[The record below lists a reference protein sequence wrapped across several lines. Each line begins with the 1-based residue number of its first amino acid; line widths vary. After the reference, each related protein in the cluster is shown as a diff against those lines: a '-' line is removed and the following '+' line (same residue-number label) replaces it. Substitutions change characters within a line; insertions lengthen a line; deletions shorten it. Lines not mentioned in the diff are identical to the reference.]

1 MGSLEKL
8 ERNITQANPLIEARK
23 SMNVTGMRI
32 FGLGLSDIKPHI
44 KDDTVY
50 DVEFRDTWI
59 SYKELEELFGAE
71 NGGNIANLKKQIEK
85 AFQGFIEIP
94 NSAGGFKLSH
104 IYEEIEYFPQ
114 QGLLIRFHDKLK
126 PYILE
131 LVDKAY
137 TSYKLKLLFLLSSEY
152 SQRIIELLL
161 KQKGFFKKGKREIYY
176 EITVEELRR
185 ELNIPDD
192 LYKGRIDNFR
202 SRVLDLPMQEI
213 NKKTDY
219 NVWYDTVKRGRKITG
234 FRLWLKIKNQEDKE
248 TKSYEDK
255 LEQEA
260 GQTRLLESP
269 SAQTQQGL
277 TADQQEAYDSLIN
290 RGVSP
295 QKAEELAKKYE
306 LKRIKNNLE
315 IAVGQKET
323 SRNLPGLIISLI
335 EQDAA
340 GKMEIEKQEA
350 RARIEKRQQERRQ
363 AYDDFHGTTFVKIGK
378 KEEEKEEEKIEKKP
392 EELTDIEVEMICK
405 KGENAGPFLL
415 KMKRLGLTIED
426 VKAGRRK

>member
-269 SAQTQQGL
+269 PAQTQQGL

-295 QKAEELAKKYE
+295 QKADELAKKYE
-306 LKRIKNNLE
+306 LKRIKSNLE
-315 IAVGQKET
+315 MAVKQKET
-323 SRNLPGLIISLI
+323 SRNLAGLIISLI
-335 EQDAA
+335 VQDAA
-340 GKMEIEKQEA
+340 GQMEIEKQEA
-350 RARIEKRQQERRQ
+350 RARIEQRQLDRRQ
-363 AYDDFHGTTFVKIGK
+363 AYDDFHGTTLIKIGK
-378 KEEEKEEEKIEKKP
+378 VEEMDESKEENIELN
-392 EELTDIEVEMICK
+392 ELTEIEVELIK
-405 KGENAGPFLL
+405 AGKPNGFVRGR
-415 KMKRLGLTIED
+415 MERLGLTEED

>member
-269 SAQTQQGL
+269 PAQTQQGL

-295 QKAEELAKKYE
+295 QKADELAKKYE
-306 LKRIKNNLE
+306 LKRIKSNLE
-315 IAVGQKET
+315 MAVKQKET

-335 EQDAA
+335 VQDAA
-340 GKMEIEKQEA
+340 GQMEIEKQEA
-350 RARIEKRQQERRQ
+350 RARIEQRQLDRRQ
-363 AYDDFHGTTFVKIGK
+363 AYDDFHGTTLVKIGK
-378 KEEEKEEEKIEKKP
+378 AEEIDESKEENIELN
-392 EELTDIEVEMICK
+392 ELTEIEVELIK
-405 KGENAGPFLL
+405 AGNPNGFIRGR
-415 KMKRLGLTIED
+415 MDRLGLTEED

>member
-269 SAQTQQGL
+269 PAQTQQGL

-295 QKAEELAKKYE
+295 QKADELAKKYE
-306 LKRIKNNLE
+306 LKRIKSNLE
-315 IAVGQKET
+315 MAVKQKET
-323 SRNLPGLIISLI
+323 SRNLAGLIISLI
-335 EQDAA
+335 VQDAA
-340 GKMEIEKQEA
+340 GQMEIEKQEA
-350 RARIEKRQQERRQ
+350 RARIEQRQLDRRQ
-363 AYDDFHGTTFVKIGK
+363 AYDDFHGTTLIKIGK
-378 KEEEKEEEKIEKKP
+378 AEEMDESKEENIELN
-392 EELTDIEVEMICK
+392 ELTEIEVELIK
-405 KGENAGPFLL
+405 AGKPNGFVRGR
-415 KMKRLGLTIED
+415 MERLGLTEED